1 MKYIAPKYEIATLE
15 AKDII
20 TASNNKYE
28 VKTNNDGSGSV
39 IMNAY
44 NLFN

>member
-1 MKYIAPKYEIATLE
+1 MKYITPKYEIATLE
-15 AKDII
+15 VNDII
-20 TASNNKYE
+20 TASSDKYE
-28 VKTNNDGSGSV
+28 VKTNDDGSGSV